1 MLPGDG
7 IEDRP
12 TWRVLNELPGRMFY
26 WIYPSGATAAPP
38 HPPTVLNKCIYF
50 SLEFALIRVDAVQ
63 LIIAASGEG
72 WVHISTFNYWNIIY
86 SVDWVTGLRT
96 SHRVLLLLLFL
107 LSSVR

>member
-12 TWRVLNELPGRMFY
+12 TWRGLNELPGRMFY
-26 WIYPSGATAAPP
+26 WIYPSGAAAGAGAASP
-38 HPPTVLNKCIYF
+38 PPTVLNKCIYF

-86 SVDWVTGLRT
+86 SVDW
-96 SHRVLLLLLFL
+96 
-107 LSSVR
+107 